1 MSVRAYWHELPPA
14 TRRRLIGL
22 GLGRVLVTTI
32 VLVALYYL
40 LPIDHGKNVP
50 AVLVAGLLILA
61 AFTALQLRIVTKNR
75 YPAVRA
81 VEALATTLPLFLLL
95 FAWAYFTMAH
105 TDPANFNTHPLT
117 RTDTLYFTV
126 TVFSTVGF
134 GDISAASQFARLVV
148 TAQMVLDLLVL
159 GLVVQVFV
167 GAVQFARQQS
177 GRQAGT
183 AQEQIQQRGDDT
195 H

>member
-22 GLGRVLVTTI
+22 GLVRVLVTTI

-105 TDPANFNTHPLT
+105 TDPANFNMHPLT

-126 TVFSTVGF
+126 TVFITVGV
-134 GDISAASQFARLVV
+134 GDISRPAAPA
-148 TAQMVLDLLVL
+148 
-159 GLVVQVFV
+159 
-167 GAVQFARQQS
+167 
-177 GRQAGT
+177 
-183 AQEQIQQRGDDT
+183 GDDCADGARPT
-195 H
+195 GPGPGCASVRGGRAICQTAVRRPGGHSARAGPRHTLIL